1 MKTFKHIKNFLAAI
15 GSALVGCTERG
26 EILPYPLHDEYN
38 GLMTPRME
46 TDAEYA
52 TRVHRINE
60 HRVMNTI
67 LNHAPNLS
75 HRQVIAIADELYPLS
90 DDIKNLTNEELLK
103 ELNQ

>member
-26 EILPYPLHDEYN
+26 EILPEPTHDE
-38 GLMTPRME
+38 
-46 TDAEYA
+46 
-52 TRVHRINE
+52 HK
-60 HRVMNTI
+60 VMRTI
-67 LNHAPNLS
+67 LKHAPELS
-75 HRQVIAIADELYPLS
+75 HRQAIAIAADLWPLS

>member
-1 MKTFKHIKNFLAAI
+1 MKTFKHIKNFLKAI

-26 EILPYPLHDEYN
+26 EILPESTHDEHSD
-38 GLMTPRME
+38 LMAPRME

-60 HRVMNTI
+60 HKVMSTV
-67 LNHAPNLS
+67 LKHAPELS
-75 HRQVIAIADELYPLS
+75 HRQAIAIADELYPLS
-90 DDIKNLTNEELLK
+90 SDIQNLTDEELLK